1 MPDRVY
7 SHRFIWL
14 VYPGADAWRAD
25 REDRVATV
33 VQHASLTLR
42 KRFMDLG
49 VSLALILLLSPLMLL
64 IAILV
69 KLTSPG
75 PVLFRRSV
83 QGLNGRPFAV
93 LKFRSM
99 VANAHEMMATDP
111 MLRAEYETNL
121 KIESDPRITRIGRVL
136 RRTSL
141 DELPQLLNVVAGEMS
156 LVGPRMLGDIELAR
170 YGPLQVKV
178 LSVKPGITG
187 LWQIS
192 GRHRT
197 SFDDRVQLD
206 MHYIDH
212 WSLAVDLRIL
222 VKTPLA
228 VLSMAGAS

>member
-1 MPDRVY
+1 
-7 SHRFIWL
+7 
-14 VYPGADAWRAD
+14 
-25 REDRVATV
+25 VATV
-33 VQHASLTLR
+33 VLHASLTFR

-49 VSLALILLLSPLMLL
+49 VSLALLLLLSPLLLL
-64 IAILV
+64 IAVLV
-69 KLTSPG
+69 NLTSPG

-83 QGLNGRPFAV
+83 QGLDGRPFDV

-99 VANAHEMMATDP
+99 VVNAHEMMAADP
-111 MLRAEYETNL
+111 VLRAEYATNL
-121 KIESDPRITRIGRVL
+121 KIKDDPRITRIGRVL

-141 DELPQLLNVVAGEMS
+141 DELPQLLNVGAGDMS
-156 LVGPRMLGDIELAR
+156 LVGPRMLGDIELAA
-170 YGPLQVKV
+170 YGPLQAKV

-197 SFDDRVQLD
+197 SFDDRVRLD

-212 WSLAVDLRIL
+212 WSLGVDWQIL

>member
-1 MPDRVY
+1 MTR
-7 SHRFIWL
+7 
-14 VYPGADAWRAD
+14 
-25 REDRVATV
+25 DRVAPV
-33 VQHASLTLR
+33 VRHASLRFR

-49 VSLALILLLSPLMLL
+49 VSLALILLLSPLLLL
-64 IAILV
+64 IAVLV

-83 QGLNGRPFAV
+83 QGLDGRPFDV

-99 VANAHEMMATDP
+99 VANAHEMMAADP
-111 MLRAEYETNL
+111 VLRAEYATNL
-121 KIESDPRITRIGRVL
+121 KIKDDPRLTRIGRVL
-136 RRTSL
+136 RRASL
-141 DELPQLLNVVAGEMS
+141 DELPQLLNVGAGDMS
-156 LVGPRMLGDIELAR
+156 LVGPRMLGDIELAA
-170 YGPLQVKV
+170 YGPLQAKV

-197 SFDDRVQLD
+197 TFDDRVRLD

-212 WSLAVDLRIL
+212 WSLAVDWQIL
-222 VKTPLA
+222 IKTPLA

>member
-1 MPDRVY
+1 
-7 SHRFIWL
+7 
-14 VYPGADAWRAD
+14 
-25 REDRVATV
+25 
-33 VQHASLTLR
+33 
-42 KRFMDLG
+42 MDLG
-49 VSLALILLLSPLMLL
+49 VSLALLLLLSPLLLL
-64 IAILV
+64 IAVLV
-69 KLTSPG
+69 NLTSPG

-83 QGLNGRPFAV
+83 QGLDGRPFDV

-99 VANAHEMMATDP
+99 VVNAHEMMAADP
-111 MLRAEYETNL
+111 VLRAEYATNL
-121 KIESDPRITRIGRVL
+121 KIKDDPRITRIGRVL

-141 DELPQLLNVVAGEMS
+141 DELPQLLNVGAGDMS
-156 LVGPRMLGDIELAR
+156 LVGPRMLGDIELAA
-170 YGPLQVKV
+170 YGPLQAKV

-197 SFDDRVQLD
+197 SFDDRVRLD

-212 WSLAVDLRIL
+212 WSLVVDWQIL

>member
-1 MPDRVY
+1 
-7 SHRFIWL
+7 
-14 VYPGADAWRAD
+14 
-25 REDRVATV
+25 
-33 VQHASLTLR
+33 
-42 KRFMDLG
+42 MDLG
-49 VSLALILLLSPLMLL
+49 VSLALLLLLSPLLLL
-64 IAILV
+64 IAVLV
-69 KLTSPG
+69 NLTSPG

-83 QGLNGRPFAV
+83 QGLDGRPFDV

-99 VANAHEMMATDP
+99 VVNAHEMIAANP
-111 MLRAEYETNL
+111 VLRAEYATNL
-121 KIESDPRITRIGRVL
+121 KIKNDPRTTRIGRVL

-141 DELPQLLNVVAGEMS
+141 DELPQLLNVAAGDMS
-156 LVGPRMLGDIELAR
+156 LVGPRMLGDIELAA
-170 YGPLQVKV
+170 YGPLQAKV

-197 SFDDRVQLD
+197 SFDDRVRLD

-212 WSLAVDLRIL
+212 WSLVVDWQIL

>member
-1 MPDRVY
+1 
-7 SHRFIWL
+7 
-14 VYPGADAWRAD
+14 
-25 REDRVATV
+25 
-33 VQHASLTLR
+33 
-42 KRFMDLG
+42 MDLG
-49 VSLALILLLSPLMLL
+49 VSLALLLLLSPLLLL
-64 IAILV
+64 IAVLV
-69 KLTSPG
+69 NLTSPG

-83 QGLNGRPFAV
+83 QGLDGKPFDV

-99 VANAHEMMATDP
+99 VVNAHEMMAADP
-111 MLRAEYETNL
+111 VLRAEYATNL
-121 KIESDPRITRIGRVL
+121 KIKDDPRITRIGRVL

-141 DELPQLLNVVAGEMS
+141 DELPQLLNVGAGDMS
-156 LVGPRMLGDIELAR
+156 LVGPRMLGDIELAA
-170 YGPLQVKV
+170 YGPLQAKV

-197 SFDDRVQLD
+197 SFDDRVRLD

-212 WSLAVDLRIL
+212 WSLVVDWQIL

>member
-1 MPDRVY
+1 
-7 SHRFIWL
+7 
-14 VYPGADAWRAD
+14 
-25 REDRVATV
+25 
-33 VQHASLTLR
+33 
-42 KRFMDLG
+42 MDLG
-49 VSLALILLLSPLMLL
+49 VSLALLLLLSPLLLL
-64 IAILV
+64 IAVLV
-69 KLTSPG
+69 NLTSPG

-83 QGLNGRPFAV
+83 QGLDGRPFDV

-99 VANAHEMMATDP
+99 VVNAHEMMAADP
-111 MLRAEYETNL
+111 VLRAEYATNL
-121 KIESDPRITRIGRVL
+121 KIKDDPRITRIGRVL

-141 DELPQLLNVVAGEMS
+141 DELPQLLNVGAGDMS
-156 LVGPRMLGDIELAR
+156 LVGPRMLGDIELAA
-170 YGPLQVKV
+170 YGPLQAKV

-197 SFDDRVQLD
+197 SFDDRVRLD

-212 WSLAVDLRIL
+212 WSLGVDWQIL

>member
-1 MPDRVY
+1 
-7 SHRFIWL
+7 
-14 VYPGADAWRAD
+14 
-25 REDRVATV
+25 
-33 VQHASLTLR
+33 
-42 KRFMDLG
+42 MDLG
-49 VSLALILLLSPLMLL
+49 VSLALLLLLAPLLLL
-64 IAILV
+64 IAVLV

-83 QGLNGRPFAV
+83 QGLDGRPFDV

-99 VANAHEMMATDP
+99 IVNAHEMMATDP
-111 MLRAEYETNL
+111 VLRAEYAANL
-121 KIESDPRITRIGRVL
+121 KIKNDPRTTRIGRLL

-141 DELPQLLNVVAGEMS
+141 DELPQLLNVAAGAMS

-170 YGPLQVKV
+170 YGPHQAKV

-197 SFDDRVQLD
+197 TFDDRVRLD
-206 MHYIDH
+206 MHYVDH
-212 WSLAVDLRIL
+212 WSFAIDCQIL